1 MVDISTNDVRLLLD
15 ENISPRITPLL
26 FEAGIDALPL
36 RDRALLQI
44 ADHRVLA
51 IAAKEGRAVTTINF
65 ADFEKLALKR
75 KSHPGII
82 LIPSG
87 GTREQQFT
95 YILTAADYL
104 RQSTNPMAMAR
115 DHIIVVSENLSI
127 STRLAVMPSADAPQ
141 LAIVPK
147 KA

>member
-1 MVDISTNDVRLLLD
+1 MLDIPTNEIRLLLD

-36 RDRALLQI
+36 RDRAMLQI
-44 ADHRVLA
+44 SDHRVLTV
-51 IAAKEGRAVTTINF
+51 AAKEGRAVTTINL

-75 KSHPGII
+75 KTHPGII
-82 LIPSG
+82 VIPSG

-95 YILTAADYL
+95 YITAAVDYL
-104 RQSTNPMAMAR
+104 RQFPNPMAAAR
-115 DHIIVVSENLSI
+115 DNIIAVNEELRVSQRI
-127 STRLAVMPSADAPQ
+127 VCAPASAHVQ